1 MKELEVTSFAVLKIA
16 SVKIQ
21 LPSLPSTFRQLLTF
35 YQGEDSPAM
44 RLVTN
49 WLICNEFIVWFS

>member
-1 MKELEVTSFAVLKIA
+1 MKELEVTGFAVLKMA

-44 RLVTN
+44 RLLTV
-49 WLICNEFIVWFS
+49 